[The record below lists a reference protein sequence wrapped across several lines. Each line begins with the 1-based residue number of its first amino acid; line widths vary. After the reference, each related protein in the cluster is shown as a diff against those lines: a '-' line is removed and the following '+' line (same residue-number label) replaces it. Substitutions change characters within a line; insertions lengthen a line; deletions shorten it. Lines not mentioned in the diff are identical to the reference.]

1 MSEVLDQI
9 EARYYAIDVA
19 AAPGKSDGEF
29 LDALSDC
36 TGDVPRLLAA
46 VRAVERLHQRFTIPV
61 ITGECAKEECDH
73 EDDCPTI
80 PYDTCQ
86 ECYRLLEDAYPYF
99 AESGVEAVAYPCP
112 TVLSLTEAL
121 EGE

>member
-19 AAPGKSDGEF
+19 AAPGKSDGGF

-46 VRAVERLHQRFTIPV
+46 VRAVEQAMDDARARGIVWTY
-61 ITGECAKEECDH
+61 GE
-73 EDDCPTI
+73 I
-80 PYDTCQ
+80 Q
-86 ECYRLLEDAYPYF
+86 YRVRNALTDALGGKDR
-99 AESGVEAVAYPCP
+99 E
-112 TVLSLTEAL
+112 
-121 EGE
+121 